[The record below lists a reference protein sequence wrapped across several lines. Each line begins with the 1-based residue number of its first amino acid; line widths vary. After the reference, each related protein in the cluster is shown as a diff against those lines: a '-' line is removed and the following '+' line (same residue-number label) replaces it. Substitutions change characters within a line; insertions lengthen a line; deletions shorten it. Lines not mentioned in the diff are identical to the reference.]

1 MVSALQHRLIN
12 LRTSP
17 FFGVLILLPGVLAII
32 GWATAIAP
40 LKTLFVGATPMSG
53 SSALCFIVAGS
64 ALAML
69 RVVGLQRHRQCQLLA
84 GLILIAFSTFGI
96 LATMQLVLWD
106 AIPGLPAGFTR
117 TNPSAITGFVVAGVL
132 LVQLSRM
139 ESLDRGRL
147 FQVGTAILAGIG
159 MLGLLSYAIN
169 MDYLYIVP
177 DAKPL
182 AWSSAVLFI
191 LLALG
196 IWGAWRA
203 APWNTQAI
211 REDVSRDI
219 YRTIDIMVTLIV
231 AVVALVAFGLSQGR
245 SEQVMLDQMR
255 IVGDDK
261 RTFFE
266 TVLTSHLDKAL
277 QINTR
282 PAIVKFLRD
291 YASTTEAGK
300 AAMMAS
306 LVISA
311 RSFVQHGFSAFS
323 YLDNDN
329 NVLTSAGQFTVDPEQ
344 RLPISTQYDAELLW
358 KDGYVFRVRLP
369 IQDES
374 GRSGFTLTEQRLDEL
389 TRMHRKAIAEG
400 ETGDMVVCSLIEG
413 LQHCFPFR
421 WRTKSGI
428 YNAFLDGKA
437 LPLTRAISGE
447 TATDITTD
455 FRRQRVMAA
464 LGPIGTT
471 RLGMAVKRDMIEL
484 YAPVRRQFFTALPFL
499 IILVLG
505 SVWLIRMRVHP
516 LVAALDQSHRDMKAM
531 ALHDG
536 LTGLPN
542 RMLFHDR
549 LTQAMR
555 RVNRSQTLMAL
566 LYLDVDHFKQIND
579 SLGHLAGDE
588 VLRQFA
594 QVLKDCVRA
603 SDTVARLSGDEF
615 TILLENIST
624 KCDAERTADTI
635 LKNVSEANWGTSSI
649 PAATLTTS
657 IGIAYYRGEDLDAEQ
672 LIHHADTALYQSKQ
686 GGRARYQ
693 VYVSP
698 EPDSILAPPVDSHG

>member
-1 MVSALQHRLIN
+1 MVPTRPHRLIN

-17 FFGVLILLPGVLAII
+17 LFGLLILLPSALAMA
-32 GWATAIAP
+32 GWVTAIAP
-40 LKTLFVGATPMSG
+40 LKTLFVGSTPMSG
-53 SSALCFIVAGS
+53 SSAFCFAVAGA
-64 ALAML
+64 ALATL
-69 RVVGLQRHRQCQLLA
+69 RFVGLQLHRQCQLLA
-84 GLILIAFSTFGI
+84 GLILIATSMFGI
-96 LATMQLVLWD
+96 LSLIQLVTWD
-106 AIPGLPAGFTR
+106 VIPGLPAGFTR
-117 TNPSAITGFVVAGVL
+117 MNPSATAGFGLAGL
-132 LVQLSRM
+132 LLIQLSRLKSM
-139 ESLDRGRL
+139 HRGRHI
-147 FQVGTAILAGIG
+147 QIGTAILGGIG
-159 MLGLLSYAIN
+159 MLGLLSHAIN

-177 DAKPL
+177 EAKPL

-203 APWNTQAI
+203 APWNTEAS
-211 REDVSRDI
+211 REDASRDI

-231 AVVALVAFGLSQGR
+231 SVVALVAFGLSQGR

-255 IVGDDK
+255 IVGNDK

-291 YASTTEAGK
+291 YAATPEADK
-300 AAMMAS
+300 AVMMAP
-306 LVISA
+306 LVLSA

-323 YLDNDN
+323 YLDNEN
-329 NVLTSAGQFTVDPEQ
+329 NVLTSAGKFTVDPEQ

-374 GRSGFTLTEQRLDEL
+374 GRSGFTLTEQRLEEL
-389 TRMHRKAIAEG
+389 TRMHRKAITEG

-413 LQHCFPFR
+413 MQHCFPFR
-421 WRTKSGI
+421 WRKKSGA

-464 LGPIGTT
+464 FGPIGTT

-499 IILVLG
+499 ILLVIG
-505 SVWLIRMRVHP
+505 SIWLIRIRVHP
-516 LVAALDQSHRDMKAM
+516 LVAALDQSHRDMRAM

-542 RMLFHDR
+542 RILFHDR

-555 RVNRSQTLMAL
+555 RAKRSQTLMAL
-566 LYLDVDHFKQIND
+566 MYLDIDRFKQIND

-588 VLRQFA
+588 VLKQFG

-603 SDTVARLSGDEF
+603 SDTVARLGGDEF

-624 KCDAERTADTI
+624 KRDAERTADTI
-635 LKNVSEANWGTSSI
+635 LKKVGNAYWSASPI
-649 PAATLTTS
+649 AAAALSTS
-657 IGIAYYRGEDLDAEQ
+657 IGIAFYGGEDLDAEQ

-686 GGRARYQ
+686 HGRARYQ
-693 VYVSP
+693 VYDPPELGSMSASP
-698 EPDSILAPPVDSHG
+698 AESDV